1 VVPYSATKRAD
12 IPYHAKSEFTNGS
25 VWLILV
31 TDLGALTNQ
40 NSKTKRIVIVFIE
53 TYGGVCGKFVVYTW
67 VFNYT
72 LGETR

>member
-1 VVPYSATKRAD
+1 M
-12 IPYHAKSEFTNGS
+12 
-25 VWLILV
+25 ILV

-40 NSKTKRIVIVFIE
+40 NIKTKRIVKVFMK

-67 VFNYT
+67 VVNYT